1 MIKEKEDVTVVLPVK
16 NGGAFIAEQLTALCG
31 QQTDVVWGLLVV
43 DNGSSDDT
51 LGIVKSFQ
59 EKFSVPVR
67 ILDASDARGLSEVR
81 NAGVGAS
88 EADKILMCDADDV
101 VDRLWVDRLG
111 SALDDFHIVAG
122 SIDHELL
129 NDGALRYRGRGHA
142 ARRPPVNQGF
152 LPFAPGA
159 NFGFRRSLFERL
171 LGFDRTIGAAEDV
184 DFSWRAQIAGYEL
197 GFEPNAI
204 VHYRFHSNASAVF
217 RQAFGYGRADA
228 RLQRKFS
235 ALGVAKR
242 GVSRSVRQWFWL
254 FRNVGSVRSA
264 GDKKLGWLRE
274 LGYNAGRMRAT
285 FELEAFRQRKR
296 ANAMIKHH

>member
-67 ILDASDARGLSEVR
+67 ILDASEARGLSEVR

-111 SALDDFHIVAG
+111 SALDAFHIVAG

-129 NDGALRYRGRGHA
+129 NHELLRYRGRGHA
-142 ARRPPVNQGF
+142 ASRPPVNQGF

-171 LGFDRTIGAAEDV
+171 DGFDCTIGSAEDV
-184 DFSWRAQIAGYEL
+184 DFSWRAQLDGFEL
-197 GFEPNAI
+197 GFEPEAI
-204 VHYRFHSNASAVF
+204 VYYRFHSTARAVF
-217 RQAFGYGRADA
+217 RQAFAYGCADV
-228 RLQRKFS
+228 RLYRKFRVF
-235 ALGVAKR
+235 GIPRR
-242 GVSRSVRQWFWL
+242 GL
-254 FRNVGSVRSA
+254 FRSMRKGLWLLRNLGNTRGALDEKLRWVR
-264 GDKKLGWLRE
+264 E
-274 LGYNAGRMRAT
+274 FGYNAGRIKAT
-285 FELEAFRQRKR
+285 FEWDRSLRRT
-296 ANAMIKHH
+296 